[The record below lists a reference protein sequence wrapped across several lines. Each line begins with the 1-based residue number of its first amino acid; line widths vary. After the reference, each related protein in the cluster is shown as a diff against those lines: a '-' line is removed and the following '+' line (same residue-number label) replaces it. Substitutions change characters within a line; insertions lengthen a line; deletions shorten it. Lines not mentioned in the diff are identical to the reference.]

1 MISNLS
7 RPKNYLCPMRV
18 FRLFFLFLGVECVTL
33 MYCGCT
39 EPAATSHSR
48 FEKIADA
55 YCECTALLAV
65 INKQADTADRAQMG
79 EYFKKMQNE
88 YYRTKDCTATIIG
101 QFGHLNAAELDTV
114 NLLLKTRCPELA
126 DKREQLQELLGE

>member
-1 MISNLS
+1 
-7 RPKNYLCPMRV
+7 MRLALYSCI
-18 FRLFFLFLGVECVTL
+18 F
-33 MYCGCT
+33 CGCLAT
-39 EPAATSHSR
+39 IVLSGCLEPPPIPQGR